1 MVCTLSVM
9 ELGERIKTA
18 RKAAGLTQAALA
30 ALCGWDPPSRLGNY
44 EQGIREPSLA
54 DLRLIAEH
62 VGPGGFSYAWIVLG
76 EAFVTQS
83 HIGRLTP
90 EKILSAVRIARG
102 AVTSAGM
109 DDFSI
114 DDPGDA
120 ALVALALEELLES
133 GIDSASDGD
142 VQRFARKVTKQGEED
157 DGKRVASGS
166 DGRARSAARKKEAG
180 GEGEP
185 KGRRSRKRAA

>member
-1 MVCTLSVM
+1 MD
-9 ELGERIKTA
+9 LGARIKTA

-44 EQGIREPSLA
+44 EQGTREPSLA
-54 DLRLIAEH
+54 DLRLIADH
-62 VGPGGFSYAWIVLG
+62 VKPGGYDFAWIVLG
-76 EAFVTQS
+76 EAAVTQS
-83 HIGRLTP
+83 HVGRLTA
-90 EKILSAVRIARG
+90 EKILSAVRMARR

-120 ALVALALEELLES
+120 ALVALALAELLES

-142 VQRFARKVTKQGEED
+142 VQRFARKVTNQGEED
-157 DGKRVASGS
+157 GKSVARGS
-166 DGRARSAARKKEAG
+166 DGRAGGASRKAEAG
-180 GEGEP
+180 GEGKP
-185 KGRRSRKRAA
+185 KGGRPRKRAA